1 MMADRKIKGAKGAF
15 DASIDMGINWFD
27 TAEIY
32 GSRVGKGLFK
42 SVYFSRI

>member
-15 DASIDMGINWFD
+15 DASIDLGINWFD

-32 GSRVGKGLFK
+32 GSRVGKGSFK
-42 SVYFSRI
+42 SVSFSCI